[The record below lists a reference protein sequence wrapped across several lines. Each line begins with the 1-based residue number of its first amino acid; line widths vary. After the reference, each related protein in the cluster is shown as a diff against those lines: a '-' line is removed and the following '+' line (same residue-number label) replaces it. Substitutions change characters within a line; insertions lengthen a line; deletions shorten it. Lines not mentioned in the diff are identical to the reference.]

1 MNLPLILAGPLVRRV
16 EARRLTLWWVSPEPL
31 RVKLELKTDQ
41 WHYHEVLTAPALQ
54 IIPVGQRAF
63 VHCASVVLDPPHP
76 ENPLASGFCYQL
88 YYRPEQAQTQ
98 QRQKTQDWQCL
109 TDQLP
114 HLHYATE
121 TDGLNVPFSAR
132 LREVWHG
139 SCRKPH
145 YPSEDGLVAADQE
158 LARRFNRHQDP
169 PRALFM
175 TGDQVYV
182 DDLCGPML
190 QAVHQV
196 IAQLGL
202 YAETFPQDP
211 EKPSPFVD
219 SQALYT
225 QNPLYGRRKALPS
238 MLAENRW
245 SRLFYRKTA
254 LITSQYCDNH
264 LITFAEIFALY
275 LLSWSPGLWQN
286 IDWQACEA
294 EAAQLAPA
302 QQLLYAQEKE
312 ALDTFIAG
320 LPQVQR
326 LLAHL
331 PTYMIFDDH
340 DVTDDWNLSE
350 AWENAVYG
358 HPFSRRIIGNAL
370 MAYWIC
376 QGWGNDP
383 AAFEDQW
390 QEVLTY
396 AHHPTQAHQ
405 EAWIDHLL
413 RFQRWDYHLDTE
425 PFVVVLDTRTRRWP
439 SRHQANLP
447 SGLMD
452 RAALQD
458 TLSQIKDREAVILV
472 SAAPVF
478 GLKWIETLQ
487 QWASSWGL
495 ALAVDAE
502 NWMAHGGTARTFLN
516 LLSAHSRRI
525 TLLSGD
531 VHYSFVYDVV
541 LRFRDVLPRGSH
553 HGPRIWQITASGFK
567 NAFPQRLLNHLAQ
580 TNRWMYHPL
589 SPLNL
594 LTKRRNLWVQPRQVT
609 DSEGNRT
616 EALSHPGI
624 GQVRFNEQGKPVHI
638 SIFDQHQSF
647 VFEEP

>member
-1 MNLPLILAGPLVRRV
+1 MTLPLILAGPLLRRV
-16 EARRLTLWWVSPEPL
+16 EEDMLSLWIVAREPL
-31 RVKLELKTDQ
+31 AFRLQLTTPDQ
-41 WHYHEVLTAPALQ
+41 GTFTPSENTQTLHCL
-54 IIPVGQRAF
+54 PVGQHAF
-63 VHCASVVLDPPHP
+63 VHCLHFKLGTSAQPL
-76 ENPLASGFCYQL
+76 PLAKGFDYTL
-88 YYRPEQAQTQ
+88 SYRSRASTAWTPLET
-98 QRQKTQDWQCL
+98 K
-109 TDQLP
+109 LP
-114 HLHYATE
+114 HLHYPNQSRIT
-121 TDGLNVPFSAR
+121 VPFRKQLS
-132 LREVWHG
+132 EIWHG

-145 YPSEDGLVAADQE
+145 YPSPDGLVAADTE
-158 LARRFNRHQDP
+158 LARRLAYQESP

-190 QAVHQV
+190 QAVHFV
-196 IAQLGL
+196 IQALGL
-202 YAETFPQDP
+202 HDEVFPAEAGAPA
-211 EKPSPFVD
+211 PFQD
-219 SQALYT
+219 SQGLYRADL
-225 QNPLYGRRKALPS
+225 LYGRRDILPS
-238 MLAENRW
+238 TLAENRW
-245 SRLFYRKTA
+245 SRLLYRKTA

-275 LLSWSPGLWQN
+275 LLSWSPTLW
-286 IDWQACEA
+286 DLMPWQRFAQEA
-294 EAAQLAPA
+294 ESLAVP

-312 ALDTFIAG
+312 ALDNFIAG

-383 AAFEDQW
+383 ERFEPHWEDALCYGQN
-390 QEVLTY
+390 
-396 AHHPTQAHQ
+396 PTPQNH
-405 EAWIDHLL
+405 EHWIQQLL
-413 RFQRWDYHLDTE
+413 RFQRWDYHLETD
-425 PFVVVLDTRTRRWP
+425 PFVLVLDTRTRRWP
-439 SRHQANLP
+439 ASLHANRP

-458 TLSQIKDREAVILV
+458 TLAQLKHHQNVILI

-487 QWASSWGL
+487 HWASAWGF

-502 NWMAHGGTARTFLN
+502 NWMAHGGTARTLLN
-516 LLSAHSRRI
+516 FLSASTRRV

-541 LRFRDVLPRGSH
+541 LRFRDHLRPSQQH
-553 HGPRIWQITASGFK
+553 QHIGPRIWQITASGFK
-567 NAFPQRLLNHLAQ
+567 NAFPPQLLHRLSQ
-580 TNRWMYHPL
+580 MNRWLYHPL

-594 LTKRRNLWVQPRQVT
+594 LTKRRKLWVQPRQT
-609 DSEGNRT
+609 RDAQGDYT
-616 EALSHPGI
+616 EALSHPGV
-624 GQVRFNEQGKPVHI
+624 GQVCFDTQGKPVHI
-638 SIFDQHQSF
+638 AVFDEHQSF

>member
-1 MNLPLILAGPLVRRV
+1 MSLPLILAGPLVRRV
-16 EARRLTLWWVSPEPL
+16 EADRVTLWLVSQRPL
-31 RVKLELKTDQ
+31 QLKLELHSGSFDFHQT
-41 WHYHEVLTAPALQ
+41 LTESELRM
-54 IIPVGQRAF
+54 IPVGERAF
-63 VHCASVVLDPPHP
+63 VHCIAVQLNAPEHP
-76 ENPLASGFCYQL
+76 VPLATGFRYQL
-88 YYRPEQAQTQ
+88 HYLDGDTWVALSDE
-98 QRQKTQDWQCL
+98 
-109 TDQLP
+109 LP
-114 HLHYATE
+114 HLNYPE
-121 TDGLNVPFSAR
+121 ESQGFNVPFAR
-132 LREVWHG
+132 TLSEIWHG

-145 YPSEDGLVAADQE
+145 YPSEDGLVAADLAFAQRLAQHQE
-158 LARRFNRHQDP
+158 LPQ
-169 PRALFM
+169 ALFM

-196 IAQLGL
+196 IHLLGL
-202 YAETFPQDP
+202 HPETFPQDA
-211 EKPSPFVD
+211 EKPAPFHD
-219 SQALYT
+219 STSLYRH
-225 QNPLYGRRKALPS
+225 NVLYGRRQVLPLA
-238 MLAENRW
+238 LAENRW

-264 LITFAEIFALY
+264 LITFAEVFALY
-275 LLSWSPGLWQN
+275 LLSWSPTLWSC
-286 IDWQACEA
+286 IDWAACDA

-312 ALDTFIAG
+312 ALEAFIAG

-376 QGWGNDP
+376 QAWGNDP
-383 AAFEDQW
+383 KAFEDQW
-390 QEVLTY
+390 DEVLSY
-396 AHHPTQAHQ
+396 AHAPTLTHQ
-405 EAWIDHLL
+405 EEWIEHLL
-413 RFQRWDYHLDTE
+413 RFQRWDYALDTD

-439 SRHQANLP
+439 SRHKANQP

-458 TLSQIKDREAVILV
+458 TLSQLKDRDAVILV
-472 SAAPVF
+472 TAAPVF

-502 NWMAHGGTARTFLN
+502 NWMAHGGSARTFLN
-516 LLSAHSRRI
+516 FLSAHSRRI

-541 LRFRDVLPRGSH
+541 LRFRDVAARRAH

-567 NAFPQRLLNHLAQ
+567 NAFPKALLHHLAQ
-580 TNRWMYHPL
+580 TNRWLYHPL

-594 LTKRRNLWVQPRQVT
+594 LTKRRKLWVQPRQVK
-609 DSEGNRT
+609 DAEGHFT
-616 EALSHPGI
+616 EALSHPGV

-638 SIFDQHQSF
+638 ALFDQHQTF